1 MLVYE
6 YPVFKSD
13 IKKYGF
19 DLITFDDKLIY
30 DENTKLLKLNND
42 AKIIAAE
49 KIFEILSNKNMYY
62 KVVNKNFD
70 IAKKYLS
77 YESLTI
83 IISELVNKS

>member
-30 DENTKLLKLNND
+30 DENTKLLKLNNN

-49 KIFEILSNKNMYY
+49 KYLRFYPTEIC
-62 KVVNKNFD
+62 
-70 IAKKYLS
+70 
-77 YESLTI
+77 I
-83 IISELVNKS
+83 IK

>member
-1 MLVYE
+1 MQKG
-6 YPVFKSD
+6 KSD